1 MSSEIETEGKYIA
14 NALYNATITTG
25 LAVGISQ
32 IGKQLRIA
40 PHPPKLDFN
49 GRDLLMVAVDLTI
62 ANMAKSWLIKQ
73 GILPQNIM

>member
-32 IGKQLRIA
+32 IGKQLRIT
-40 PHPPKLDFN
+40 PPKLDFS

-62 ANMAKSWLIKQ
+62 GNMAKSWLIKQ

>member
-32 IGKQLRIA
+32 LGKQLRMPA
-40 PHPPKLDFN
+40 PKLDFS